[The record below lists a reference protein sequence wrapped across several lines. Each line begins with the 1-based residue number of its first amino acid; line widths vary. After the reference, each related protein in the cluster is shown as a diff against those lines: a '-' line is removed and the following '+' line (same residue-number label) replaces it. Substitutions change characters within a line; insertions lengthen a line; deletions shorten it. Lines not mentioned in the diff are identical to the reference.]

1 MIKAEICITTTFAI
15 SIKSSS
21 LNRYFRVLMRHCNHF
36 WRVIG
41 KVRVLIQTTETKTV
55 PGSTCKTGTLT

>member
-21 LNRYFRVLMRHCNHF
+21 LNRYFRVLMSHCYHF
-36 WRVIG
+36 WRVTG

-55 PGSTCKTGTLT
+55 PGSTCKTGTLS